1 VENLWM
7 TGAKP
12 VDILTTRIF
21 LSIEWA
27 RTPPRAHVD
36 APFVITFA

>member
-12 VDILTTRIF
+12 VDNLTTPIF
-21 LSIEWA
+21 LFAESA
-27 RTPPRAHVD
+27 RTAARGAVD